1 VTILRGV
8 LERQPPRR
16 RAGRARRVLVVVLL
30 VLGVAAVCVALAC
43 TVAS

>member
-1 VTILRGV
+1 VTGLRGV

-16 RAGRARRVLVVVLL
+16 RAGRGRWWLTVLVL
-30 VLGVAAVCVALAC
+30 VLGVAAVVVALAC

>member
-1 VTILRGV
+1 MNLRGV

-16 RAGRARRVLVVVLL
+16 RPGHARRALMVVLL
-30 VLGVAAVCVALAC
+30 VAGVAAVCIALAC